1 MTNIVYQ
8 RLTIEGKLTE
18 INELIKEIGEG
29 EKLNFSNILSS
40 GYEYLDIDNRIYI
53 DWYKENNKQSV
64 NFITEYIDI
73 EPIIEYLSRKYPYF
87 TFNLLYLNEG
97 SIVVYGNIF
106 YEKGLLCSNE
116 ELDNKYMNLGDS
128 QDEVNYK
135 KIRKVLEVDKV
146 QKSTIYSLINN
157 SLINNSIDD
166 LDPNNYSKNGFN
178 EQ

>member
-73 EPIIEYLSRKYPYF
+73 EPIIEYLSSKYPYF

-97 SIVVYGNIF
+97 SIVVYGNIL
-106 YEKGLLCSNE
+106 YEKGLLCSNK

-157 SLINNSIDD
+157 SIDD